1 MSAVQ
6 LPNQLTRV
14 SLFDLFLT
22 KTEVDG
28 DVDTEIL
35 AQMTE
40 GFSGADIEST
50 CREAALKGV
59 RDLFTKEMSD
69 QMKVRP
75 TNQQDLLEAVDC
87 YRRQLLAQASNNVGV
102 EERVYVCK
110 TCKAIKQELDQQN
123 LDHE

>member
-6 LPNQLTRV
+6 LPNKLTRV
-14 SLFDLFLT
+14 SLFELFLT
-22 KTEVDG
+22 KTEVDS

-35 AQMTE
+35 AQLTE
-40 GFSGADIEST
+40 GFSGADIESA

-75 TNQQDLLEAVDC
+75 MNQQDLLEAVDC
-87 YRRQLLAQASNNVGV
+87 CRRQLLAQVANHAGV
-102 EERVYVCK
+102 EEKDYVCK
-110 TCKAIKQELDQQN
+110 TCKAIKKELDQQN
-123 LDHE
+123 HE